1 MNCKTRI
8 ALIPAYEPT
17 ELLLSVMEIAADE
30 GFIVIT
36 VDDGSGIGYADIFEA
51 AEKFGT
57 VLFNSENRGKG
68 AALKMGFKYIAERFE
83 EPYTVVTMDADG
95 QHAVTDAM
103 NVCCAAETYENT
115 LILGSRSLE
124 QNVPLRSRLGNSIT
138 RLVFKASTGVKIY
151 DTQTGLRAFS
161 SRLMPIMVNIP
172 GERYEYEMNVLLYF
186 ADSGLPVK
194 EVPILTIYF
203 ENNAGSHFNTIKDSY
218 KIYREIIKF
227 PLSSLS
233 CFVIDYLLFGLF
245 SVLLSG
251 LSTGLTASNIAARII
266 SGTVN
271 FSMNRELVF
280 KSSENIY
287 RAGAKYILLAVVILI
302 GNTLVLNA
310 LVYGLGLNRFI
321 AKPLTE
327 IIFFGLSFLVQR
339 LFIFRRQTI

>member
-51 AEKFGT
+51 AESFGT
-57 VLFNSENRGKG
+57 VLFNSENGGKG
-68 AALKMGFKYIAERFE
+68 AALKTGFKYIAERFE

-95 QHAVTDAM
+95 QHAVTDAI
-103 NVCCAAETYENT
+103 NVCCTAETYENT

-161 SRLMPIMVNIP
+161 SRLMPVMVNIP
-172 GERYEYEMNVLLYF
+172 GERYEYEMNVLLHF

-218 KIYREIIKF
+218 RIYREIIKF
-227 PLSSLS
+227 SLSSLS
-233 CFVIDYLLFGLF
+233 CFVIDYLLFSLF
-245 SVLLSG
+245 SVFLSG
-251 LSTGLTASNIAARII
+251 LNAGLTASNIFARII
-266 SGTVN
+266 SGSIN

-280 KSSENIY
+280 KSSESIF

-327 IIFFGLSFLVQR
+327 IIFFGLSFFVQR